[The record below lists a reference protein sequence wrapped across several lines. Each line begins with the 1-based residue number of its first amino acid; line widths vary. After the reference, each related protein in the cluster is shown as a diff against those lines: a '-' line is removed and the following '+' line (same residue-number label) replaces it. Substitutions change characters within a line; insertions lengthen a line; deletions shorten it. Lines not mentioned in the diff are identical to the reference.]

1 MAKVFFHLSLLNN
14 FKGSKPVSLSQG
26 TSPITQGPP
35 SLGSEKGS
43 ESPNND
49 VTITLPHSNTQS
61 MIKKLI
67 VVQKYE
73 PKPGEKGL
81 AVSRG
86 ETVLLVR
93 DDGDWMYVR
102 NESGTEGFVPRSHL
116 LSPSR
121 TRTRTSSRSGTTLR
135 HVASNG
141 CVEVNS
147 TTKPETGSSALSQD
161 EGHHHIANGHHHPH
175 HLPPSKLSANEI
187 LYDRKMYSPSP
198 SSGVA
203 SLADQFSPGL
213 SHSPIQDRGRDRDG
227 RGRRRRRKGA
237 GSVLQQQFG
246 QLSGGGENAEGIPR
260 SNSSSSR
267 STGDS
272 VSAQQ
277 TPLHNG
283 IHYVDKNTNHIYSTL
298 EQPASPPPPP
308 LPPRNAAGPGFS
320 ASQQEPEPNAYSQ
333 LERAAPGI
341 SGSTG
346 RTCSQEALV
355 HPSHHHN
362 SFSEGW
368 TRDRKALGYP
378 SRSASAKARV
388 YKEVVEI
395 RQNSGSSRG
404 GRQRIVPPPP
414 LRVSSV
420 AAGAR
425 CDQQQVLRH
434 QRRQQNWNHNE
445 TQITKFRKTVWGV
458 FVVTHDFDPLDENEI
473 AIRKGEHVSVWN
485 QDDRDWFW
493 VVKHASSGQEE
504 GFVPSG
510 CLREVSADSKV
521 SVRSGSACHTPTAAT
536 PVGGNSP
543 RLDDITLDPIRH
555 RTHSQESRHSNPT
568 HQSHPSQ
575 PRPSPGVTSRPGST
589 RERRSSESG
598 PQVHRVH
605 TREPPLSLTDEP
617 LPPGPPSSPPP
628 PYTEFDTNRR
638 FVSLSQQPAE
648 VHHHSQ
654 PVGGYLPGM
663 HRTRSQGYVTS
674 RSRAVHYPPP
684 NSPSS
689 PRGVGGGTLV

>member
-1 MAKVFFHLSLLNN
+1 MAFFCPGTAHGSARKKSL
-14 FKGSKPVSLSQG
+14 GSKPVSLSQG
-26 TSPITQGPP
+26 TSPITQGSP

-43 ESPNND
+43 ETPNND

-61 MIKKLI
+61 IIKKLI

-102 NESGTEGFVPRSHL
+102 NESGAEGFVPRSHL

-121 TRTRTSSRSGTTLR
+121 TRTRTSSRTGTALR

-141 CVEVNS
+141 CVEVSS

-161 EGHHHIANGHHHPH
+161 EGHHNHVANGHHHPH

-187 LYDRKMYSPSP
+187 LYDRKMFSPSP

-203 SLADQFSPGL
+203 SLADQFSPGP
-213 SHSPIQDRGRDRDG
+213 SHSPIQDRGRDRESGGGGREPAQSSSSSLDNSRESCSSYEQDPASHQQNHHNNHRGTTLISPLNHIDG
-227 RGRRRRRKGA
+227 GRNNFHR
-237 GSVLQQQFG
+237 
-246 QLSGGGENAEGIPR
+246 GGGENAEGIPR

-283 IHYVDKNTNHIYSTL
+283 IHYVDKTTNHIYSTL

-308 LPPRNAAGPGFS
+308 LPPRNAAAPGFS

-395 RQNSGSSRG
+395 RQSSGSPRG

-420 AAGAR
+420 AGSR

-473 AIRKGEHVSVWN
+473 AMRKGEHVSVWN

-521 SVRSGSACHTPTAAT
+521 SVRCKLSKLCAHYCMARYCNQSTP
-536 PVGGNSP
+536 
-543 RLDDITLDPIRH
+543 
-555 RTHSQESRHSNPT
+555 QWK
-568 HQSHPSQ
+568 
-575 PRPSPGVTSRPGST
+575 
-589 RERRSSESG
+589 
-598 PQVHRVH
+598 
-605 TREPPLSLTDEP
+605 TD
-617 LPPGPPSSPPP
+617 
-628 PYTEFDTNRR
+628 
-638 FVSLSQQPAE
+638 
-648 VHHHSQ
+648 
-654 PVGGYLPGM
+654 
-663 HRTRSQGYVTS
+663 
-674 RSRAVHYPPP
+674 
-684 NSPSS
+684 
-689 PRGVGGGTLV
+689 